1 MAADPQNLA
10 PARSVDEDK
19 LIAGHHFRFHFGRR
33 RPSPSG
39 SHLTGTIVF
48 ITWVFY
54 IATEIFGTFGEF
66 TRLVLNLFAPAWAT
80 KFLGK
85 ALFDGKAL
93 FEALILDP
101 PKVWRCPVEKPGI
114 LTAALR
120 TFFPSLAAPKAC
132 GQWWRMLTVVLTHSG
147 LTHIQCNMGTLKELG
162 CEAEARLG
170 HFTFILLYLFSGAV
184 GSLFSLY
191 MTASRACGASGA
203 IYGLLGW
210 RLGHLFMDTLFFKP
224 YNGAHKKDDDV
235 RATESLDLLRRSKQA
250 EFDGCWRSMQTMVL
264 CEAALLALRIAWPF
278 ISGTWLANYLWFF
291 YRDGVDHWAHLGGFL
306 GGFFFGVCGKLL
318 RSLAGPT
325 RIFAELD
332 AQGRPALVATA
343 SAYAVKAPRK

>member
-1 MAADPQNLA
+1 MTRSGRPVCWEETRTGRYPALLKARCLAATTDLIVPLDAPRAASSRSGAAEGRAAQMAADPQNLA

-54 IATEIFGTFGEF
+54 IATEIVGTFGEF

-85 ALFDGKAL
+85 ALVDGKAL

-101 PKVWRCPVEKPGI
+101 PQVWRCPVEKPGI

-132 GQWWRMLTVVLTHSG
+132 GQWWR
-147 LTHIQCNMGTLKELG
+147 
-162 CEAEARLG
+162 
-170 HFTFILLYLFSGAV
+170 
-184 GSLFSLY
+184 
-191 MTASRACGASGA
+191 
-203 IYGLLGW
+203 
-210 RLGHLFMDTLFFKP
+210 P
-224 YNGAHKKDDDV
+224 
-235 RATESLDLLRRSKQA
+235 
-250 EFDGCWRSMQTMVL
+250 
-264 CEAALLALRIAWPF
+264 
-278 ISGTWLANYLWFF
+278 
-291 YRDGVDHWAHLGGFL
+291 GGP
-306 GGFFFGVCGKLL
+306 
-318 RSLAGPT
+318 AG
-325 RIFAELD
+325 
-332 AQGRPALVATA
+332 QRPA
-343 SAYAVKAPRK
+343 